1 MSLYSKKRH
10 HNTMQ
15 NLPIK
20 LYRATQVREL
30 DRIAIHERGI
40 PGFELMSRAGAE
52 VFQRITQQ
60 WPNVRSVAVFC
71 GSGNNAG
78 DGYIIAGLALA
89 SGLNVCV
96 YALSEPDKLN
106 GDALTA
112 YQRYSLAH
120 GTVMPFQAGQAVNAD
135 VLVDAL
141 LGTGLDRLVTGRYAE
156 AIQVIN
162 AHSSPVIAVDIPSG
176 LNADTGNVM
185 ACAVKADT
193 TVTFIGLKQGLFTG
207 QAADYCGKICYAQL
221 GVPDDVF
228 AELKAAALRVVKK
241 PLPRRD
247 RCVHKGSCGHV
258 LIVGGELGYS
268 GAARMAGEAALRVG
282 AGLVSIATRAGHS
295 MLMNVGRPE
304 LMCHGV
310 ETAEQLV
317 VLLAKVDIVV
327 VGPGLG
333 QSAWA
338 KALFNT
344 AIASGKPMVIDA
356 DGLNLLAHTPNTNP
370 GWILTPHPGEAA
382 RLLNS
387 STADVQ
393 QDRFAAAW
401 SIQANYGGIAIL
413 KGAGTLIASEQELAV
428 SGTGNP
434 GMASGGMGDVLA
446 GVIAGLLAQ
455 GFSLQDAAQ
464 QGVYKHGLAAD
475 LAVAKDGERGL
486 LASDLMPYL
495 RQLVNG

>member
-1 MSLYSKKRH
+1 
-10 HNTMQ
+10 MQ

-20 LYRATQVREL
+20 LYRAAQVREL
-30 DRIAIHERGI
+30 DRIAIQEHSI
-40 PGFELMSRAGAE
+40 PGFELMSRAGQE
-52 VFQRITQQ
+52 VFLLLKKQ
-60 WPNVRSVAVFC
+60 WPDAQSVAVFC

-78 DGYIIAGLALA
+78 DGYIIAGLALKA
-89 SGLNVCV
+89 GLEVCV
-96 YALSEPDKLN
+96 CAVSEPEKLK
-106 GDALTA
+106 GDALAA
-112 YQRYSLAH
+112 YRKYSDAH
-120 GTVMPFQAGQAVNAD
+120 GTVMPFQAEQFVNAD

-141 LGTGLDRLVTGRYAE
+141 LGTGLDRSVTGLYAE
-156 AIQVIN
+156 AIQTIN

-185 ACAVKADT
+185 GCAVKADY

-207 QAADYCGKICYAQL
+207 QAAEYCGEICLAQL

-228 AELKAAALRVVKK
+228 SGLKAAATRVVKT

-247 RCVHKGSCGHV
+247 RCAHKGSCGHV
-258 LIVGGELGYS
+258 LIVGGEQGYS

-282 AGLVSIATRAGHS
+282 AGLVSIATRPEHS
-295 MLMNVGRPE
+295 GLMNLGRPE

-310 ETAEQLV
+310 ETAEQLA
-317 VLLAKVDIVV
+317 VLLAKSDAVV

-338 KALFNT
+338 KALFN
-344 AIASGKPMVIDA
+344 AALASGKPMVIDA
-356 DGLNLLAHTPNTNP
+356 DGLNLLANSPSTNP
-370 GWILTPHPGEAA
+370 AWILTPHPGEAA
-382 RLLNS
+382 RLLNCA
-387 STADVQ
+387 TADIQ
-393 QDRFAAAW
+393 QDRFAAVL
-401 SIQANYGGIAIL
+401 SIQANYGGVAIL

-428 SGTGNP
+428 SNTGNP

-455 GFSLQDAAQ
+455 GLSLQDAAQ
-464 QGVYKHGLAAD
+464 QGVYNHGLAAD

-486 LASDLMPYL
+486 LAGDLMPYL
-495 RQLVNG
+495 RQLVNV

>member
-1 MSLYSKKRH
+1 
-10 HNTMQ
+10 MQ

-20 LYRATQVREL
+20 LYRAAQVREL
-30 DRIAIHERGI
+30 DRIAIQERGI
-40 PGFELMSRAGAE
+40 PGFELMSRAGHE
-52 VFQRITQQ
+52 VFLLLKKQ
-60 WPNVRSVAVFC
+60 WPDARSIAVFC

-78 DGYIIAGLALA
+78 DGYIIAKLALDT
-89 SGLNVCV
+89 GMQVCV
-96 YALSEPDKLN
+96 YTVSEPEKLQ
-106 GDALTA
+106 GDASTA
-112 YQRYSLAH
+112 YQQYSDAK
-120 GTVMPFQAGQAVNAD
+120 GTVMPFQAEQFINAD

-141 LGTGLDRLVTGRYAE
+141 LGIGLDRPVTGLYAE

-162 AHSSPVIAVDIPSG
+162 AHASPVIAVDIPSG

-185 ACAVKADT
+185 GCAIKVEC

-207 QAADYCGKICYAQL
+207 QAAEYCGEICYAQL
-221 GVPDDVF
+221 GVPEDVF
-228 AELKAAALRVVKK
+228 SEIKAAATRVVKT
-241 PLPRRD
+241 PLPRRN
-247 RCVHKGSCGHV
+247 RCAHKGSCGHV

-282 AGLVSIATRAGHS
+282 AGLVSIATRSEHS
-295 MLMNVGRPE
+295 GLMNMGRPE

-310 ETAEQLV
+310 ETADQLGK
-317 VLLAKVDIVV
+317 LLAKADAVV

-338 KALFNT
+338 KALFSA
-344 AIASGKPMVIDA
+344 AIASGKSMVIDA
-356 DGLNLLAHTPNTNP
+356 DGLNLLADSPSTNS

-382 RLLNS
+382 RLLNCA
-387 STADVQ
+387 TADIQ
-393 QDRFAAAW
+393 HDRFAAVL
-401 SIQANYGGIAIL
+401 SIQADYGGIAIV

-428 SGTGNP
+428 SNTGNP

-455 GFSLQDAAQ
+455 GLSLQDAAQ
-464 QGVYKHGLAAD
+464 QGVYNHGLAAD

-495 RQLVNG
+495 RQLVN

>member
-1 MSLYSKKRH
+1 
-10 HNTMQ
+10 MQ

-20 LYRATQVREL
+20 LYRAAQVREL
-30 DRIAIHERGI
+30 DRIAIQERGI
-40 PGFELMSRAGAE
+40 PGFELMSRAGHE
-52 VFQRITQQ
+52 VFVSIKGH
-60 WPNVRSVAVFC
+60 WPKVQSIAVFC

-89 SGLNVCV
+89 AGLDVCV
-96 YALSEPDKLN
+96 YAVSDPEKLQ

-112 YQRYSLAH
+112 YRQYSEAN
-120 GTVMPFQAGQAVNAD
+120 GKVMPFQAGQAVNAD

-141 LGTGLDRLVTGRYAE
+141 LGTGLDRPVAGLYAE
-156 AIQVIN
+156 AIRAIN
-162 AHSSPVIAVDIPSG
+162 THSAPVIAVDIPSG

-185 ACAVKADT
+185 GCAVKAKC

-207 QAADYCGKICYAQL
+207 QAAGYCGEICYAQL

-228 AELKAAALRVVKK
+228 ADLEATATRVVKM

-247 RCVHKGSCGHV
+247 RCAHKGSCGHV

-282 AGLVSIATRAGHS
+282 AGLVSVATRIEHS
-295 MLMNVGRPE
+295 GLMNMGRPE

-310 ETAEQLV
+310 ETAEQLS
-317 VLLAKVDIVV
+317 VLLGKADVVV

-338 KALFNT
+338 KALFNA

-356 DGLNLLAHTPNTNP
+356 DGLNLLANSPGTNR

-382 RLLNS
+382 RLLNCA
-387 STADVQ
+387 TADIQ
-393 QDRFAAAW
+393 KDRFAAVS
-401 SIQANYGGIAIL
+401 SIQAKYGGVAIV

-428 SGTGNP
+428 SNTGNP
-434 GMASGGMGDVLA
+434 GMASGGMGDVLS

-455 GFSLQDAAQ
+455 GLSLQDAAQ
-464 QGVYKHGLAAD
+464 QGVYNHGLAAD
-475 LAVAKDGERGL
+475 LAAAKDGERGL

-495 RQLVNG
+495 RQLVN